1 MLLWIWKVTDHRWHQ
16 NMLRASLTYLA
27 APCMLCFCSYH
38 IITSSGIG
46 NVESICQLSLSLVF
60 SIMCIWFWP
69 NYFAMYRMFWI
80 ILFVV
85 VDIFLQTSDVAR
97 YLLFTDRK
105 KYPVKRGGTNLRC
118 STFVSKCEYANVQ
131 VKILINVDHLQD
143 FKPHA
148 DHLRAAAKFYPL
160 TPKIWFLIP
169 PSIWH
174 TIPCK

>member
-148 DHLRAAAKFYPL
+148 DHLRAAAKFNPL
-160 TPKIWFLIP
+160 TPKIWLLIL
-169 PSIWH
+169 PSNWH
-174 TIPCK
+174 TIPCE

>member
-16 NMLRASLTYLA
+16 NMVRASLTYLA
-27 APCMLCFCSYH
+27 APWMLCFWSYH

-46 NVESICQLSLSLVF
+46 NAESICQLSLSLVF

-69 NYFAMYRMFWI
+69 HYFAMYRMFWI

-105 KYPVKRGGTNLRC
+105 KYPVKRGGTYLRC
-118 STFVSKCEYANVQ
+118 STFVSKCEHENLDQCRPSTRFSNHMQIIYEQQQN
-131 VKILINVDHLQD
+131 LTLLLPRSD
-143 FKPHA
+143 F
-148 DHLRAAAKFYPL
+148 
-160 TPKIWFLIP
+160 
-169 PSIWH
+169 
-174 TIPCK
+174 